1 MRTTVRID
9 DDLLEELK
17 EFAHRRGVS
26 VAQLVNQSVRA
37 GLKVVKK
44 GGAAPKKAYRE
55 KSFAMGAPKVDL
67 TKALQLAYAMED
79 EAVVEK
85 LRFGK

>member
-1 MRTTVRID
+1 M
-9 DDLLEELK
+9 
-17 EFAHRRGVS
+17 GV
-26 VAQLVNQSVRA
+26 
-37 GLKVVKK
+37 
-44 GGAAPKKAYRE
+44 
-55 KSFAMGAPKVDL
+55 PKVDL